1 VSFQWSQFNNVGK
14 QLLHHQGVTASFEA
28 RCRTA
33 IGRAYYSAFG
43 LAHDYLKERGLHV
56 PTNAD
61 SHKVVREYF
70 EDASPGVFG
79 RGKDEDCRLIAAHLD
94 VLRLY
99 RNEADDHGDSDDAE
113 DVFTAETCLTLSD
126 EVIEIVTNL

>member
-1 VSFQWSQFNNVGK
+1 MSFQWSQFNNVGK
-14 QLLHHQGVTASFEA
+14 QLLHHHGVTASFEA

-70 EDASPGVFG
+70 EDASPRVFG

-99 RNEADDHGDSDDAE
+99 RMRRMTMAIAIPRKMCSQPRP
-113 DVFTAETCLTLSD
+113 VSLYPMR
-126 EVIEIVTNL
+126 